1 MLNFYPGPS
10 KNYIQLK
17 DFAQEAFES
26 GILEQNHRSQPFMD
40 LLQKTISLLKGHLN
54 IPLNYKVYFTSSATE
69 CWEICA
75 QSLIRG
81 KVQFLYNGAFGK
93 KWFKYTVTNPQ
104 INSTTNYELPI
115 IRGTRFFINQNID
128 EVEIDAENDVV
139 CWVSSETSNGT
150 HTSFESIKKLKV
162 KSPNALLMVD
172 ATSSLGG
179 ENYQISDADVWFSS
193 SQKCFGMPSGL
204 GIMIVSPN
212 ALERGLEINER
223 NHYNSLVFMEE
234 NFQKFQTHYTP
245 NILGIYLFK
254 RLLETLPNIQHV
266 SEKLYQRS
274 ERIYAFFENNPY
286 FDLLVENHETR
297 SKTVVAII
305 PRDMSQAVAFFKSNS
320 VIIGKG
326 YGEWKNNTLRIAN
339 FPAIPDEDFEEL
351 FRLLGNYVQFQ
362 KK

>member
-1 MLNFYPGPS
+1 MINFYPGPS
-10 KNYIQLK
+10 KVYDRLK
-17 DFAQEAFES
+17 DFSKEAFES

-40 LLQKTISLLKGHLN
+40 LLQETISLLKKHLN
-54 IPLNYKVYFTSSATE
+54 MPENYKVYFTSSATE

-104 INSTTNYELPI
+104 INSTTNYELPT
-115 IRGTRFFINQNID
+115 IRGTRFFINQKVE
-128 EVEIDAENDVV
+128 EVEIDPENDVV

-150 HTSFESIKKLKV
+150 HTSFESIKKLKE
-162 KSPNALLMVD
+162 KSPKALLVVD

-179 ENYQISDADVWFSS
+179 ENYDIADADVWFSS

-204 GIMIVSPN
+204 GVMIVSPL
-212 ALERGLEINER
+212 ALERAIEINER
-223 NHYNSLVFMEE
+223 NHYNSLIFIEE
-234 NFQKFQTHYTP
+234 NFKKFQTHYTP

-254 RLLETLPNIQHV
+254 RLLETLPNINYV
-266 SEKLYQRS
+266 SEKLNKRS
-274 ERIYAFFENNPY
+274 DRIIDFFENSEY
-286 FDLLVENHETR
+286 FDLLVENPDTR
-297 SKTVVAII
+297 SKTVVAIV
-305 PRDMSQAVAFFKSNS
+305 PRDMEIAIKFFKENE

-351 FRLLGNYVQFQ
+351 FRLLENYV
-362 KK
+362 

>member
-1 MLNFYPGPS
+1 MINFYPGPS
-10 KNYIQLK
+10 KVYDRLK
-17 DFAQEAFES
+17 DFSKEAFES

-40 LLQKTISLLKGHLN
+40 LLQETISLLKKHLN
-54 IPLNYKVYFTSSATE
+54 IPENYKVYFTSSATE

-104 INSTTNYELPI
+104 INSTTNYELPT
-115 IRGTRFFINQNID
+115 IRGTRFFINQKVE
-128 EVEIDAENDVV
+128 EVEIDPENDVV

-150 HTSFESIKKLKV
+150 HTSFESIKKLKE
-162 KSPNALLMVD
+162 KSPKALLVVD

-179 ENYQISDADVWFSS
+179 ENYNIADADVWFSS

-204 GIMIVSPN
+204 GIMIVSPL
-212 ALERGLEINER
+212 ALERAIEINER
-223 NHYNSLVFMEE
+223 NHYNSLISIEE
-234 NFQKFQTHYTP
+234 NFKKFQTHYTP

-254 RLLETLPNIQHV
+254 RLLETLPNINYV
-266 SEKLYQRS
+266 SEKLYKRS
-274 ERIYAFFENNPY
+274 DRINDFFEHNEY
-286 FDLLVENHETR
+286 FDLLVENPDTR
-297 SKTVVAII
+297 SKTVVAIV
-305 PRDMSQAVAFFKSNS
+305 PRDMEISIKFFKENE

-351 FRLLGNYVQFQ
+351 FRLLENYV
-362 KK
+362 

>member
-1 MLNFYPGPS
+1 MINFYPGPS
-10 KNYIQLK
+10 KVYDRLK
-17 DFAQEAFES
+17 DFSKEAFES

-40 LLQKTISLLKGHLN
+40 LLQETISLLKKHLN
-54 IPLNYKVYFTSSATE
+54 IPENYKVYFTSSATE

-104 INSTTNYELPI
+104 INATTNYKLPT
-115 IRGTRFFINQNID
+115 IRGTRFFINQKVE
-128 EVEIDAENDVV
+128 EVEINPENDVV

-150 HTSFESIKKLKV
+150 HTSFESIKKLKE
-162 KSPNALLMVD
+162 KSPKALLVVD

-179 ENYQISDADVWFSS
+179 ENYDIADADVWFSS

-204 GIMIVSPN
+204 GIMIVSPL
-212 ALERGLEINER
+212 ALERAIEINER
-223 NHYNSLVFMEE
+223 NHYNSLIFIEE
-234 NFQKFQTHYTP
+234 NFKKFQTHYTP

-254 RLLETLPNIQHV
+254 RLLETLPNINYV
-266 SEKLYQRS
+266 SEKLYKRS
-274 ERIYAFFENNPY
+274 DRIIDFFENSEY
-286 FDLLVENHETR
+286 FDLLVENPDTR
-297 SKTVVAII
+297 SKTVLAIV
-305 PRDMSQAVAFFKSNS
+305 PRDMEIAIKFFKENE

-351 FRLLGNYVQFQ
+351 FRLLENYV
-362 KK
+362 

>member
-10 KNYIQLK
+10 KIYDNLK
-17 DFAQEAFES
+17 DFSIEAFES
-26 GILEQNHRSQPFMD
+26 GILEQNHRSQPFMI
-40 LLQKTISLLKGHLN
+40 LLEETISLLKKHLN
-54 IPLNYKVYFTSSATE
+54 IPEDYKVYFTSSATE

-104 INSTTNYELPI
+104 INSTTNYELPT

-128 EVEIDAENDVV
+128 EVEIDTENDVV

-150 HTSFESIKKLKV
+150 HTSFDSIKKLKE
-162 KSPNALLMVD
+162 KSPKALLVVD

-179 ENYQISDADVWFSS
+179 ENYHIADGDVWFAS
-193 SQKCFGMPSGL
+193 SQKCFGLPSGL
-204 GIMIVSPN
+204 GIMIVSPK
-212 ALERGLEINER
+212 ALERAFEINER
-223 NHYNSLVFMEE
+223 NHYNSLIFIEE
-234 NFQKFQTHYTP
+234 NFRKFQTHYTP

-254 RLLETLPNIQHV
+254 RLLETLPKINVV

-274 ERIYAFFENNPY
+274 EWIYGFFENNEH
-286 FDLLVENHETR
+286 FDLLVENAEMR

-305 PRDMSQAVAFFKSNS
+305 PKNMDIAVAFFKNSN
-320 VIIGKG
+320 VIVGKG

-351 FRLLGNYVQFQ
+351 FRLLENYV
-362 KK
+362 

>member
-1 MLNFYPGPS
+1 MINFYPGPS
-10 KNYIQLK
+10 KVYDRLK
-17 DFAQEAFES
+17 DFSKEAFES

-40 LLQKTISLLKGHLN
+40 LMQESISLLKKHLN
-54 IPLNYKVYFTSSATE
+54 IPDNYKVYFTSSATE

-104 INSTTNYELPI
+104 INSTTNYELPT
-115 IRGTRFFINQNID
+115 IRGTRFFINQNVD
-128 EVEIDAENDVV
+128 EVEIDPENDVV

-150 HTSFESIKKLKV
+150 HTSFESIKKLKE
-162 KSPNALLMVD
+162 KSPKALLVVD

-179 ENYQISDADVWFSS
+179 ENYDITDADVWFSS

-204 GIMIVSPN
+204 GVMIVSPL
-212 ALERGLEINER
+212 ALERAIEINER
-223 NHYNSLVFMEE
+223 NHYNSLIFIEE
-234 NFQKFQTHYTP
+234 NFKKFQTHYTP
-245 NILGIYLFK
+245 NILGIYLFM
-254 RLLETLPNIQHV
+254 RLLETLPNINYV
-266 SEKLYQRS
+266 SEKLYKRS
-274 ERIYAFFENNPY
+274 DRINDFFENSKY
-286 FDLLVENHETR
+286 FDLLVENPETR
-297 SKTVVAII
+297 SKTVVSIV
-305 PRDMSQAVAFFKSNS
+305 PRDMEKSIKFFKENE

-351 FRLLGNYVQFQ
+351 FRLLENYV
-362 KK
+362 

>member
-1 MLNFYPGPS
+1 MINFYPGPS
-10 KNYIQLK
+10 KVYDRLK
-17 DFAQEAFES
+17 DYSKEAFES

-40 LLQKTISLLKGHLN
+40 LLQETISLLKKHLN
-54 IPLNYKVYFTSSATE
+54 IPENYKVYFTSSATE

-104 INSTTNYELPI
+104 INATTNYKLPT
-115 IRGTRFFINQNID
+115 IRGTRFFINQKVE
-128 EVEIDAENDVV
+128 EVEIDPENDVV

-150 HTSFESIKKLKV
+150 HTSFESIKKLKE
-162 KSPNALLMVD
+162 KSPKALLVVD

-179 ENYQISDADVWFSS
+179 ENYDIADADVWFSS

-204 GIMIVSPN
+204 GVMIVSPL
-212 ALERGLEINER
+212 ALERAIEINER
-223 NHYNSLVFMEE
+223 NHYNSLIFIEE
-234 NFQKFQTHYTP
+234 NFKKFQTHYTP

-254 RLLETLPNIQHV
+254 RLLETLPNINYV
-266 SEKLYQRS
+266 SEKLYKRS
-274 ERIYAFFENNPY
+274 DRIIDFFENSEY
-286 FDLLVENHETR
+286 FELLVENPDTR
-297 SKTVVAII
+297 SKTVVAIV
-305 PRDMSQAVAFFKSNS
+305 PRDMEIAIKFFKENE

-351 FRLLGNYVQFQ
+351 FRLLENYV
-362 KK
+362 

>member
-1 MLNFYPGPS
+1 MINFYPGPS
-10 KNYIQLK
+10 KVYDRLK
-17 DFAQEAFES
+17 DFSKEAFES
-26 GILEQNHRSQPFMD
+26 GVLEQNHRSQPFMD
-40 LLQKTISLLKGHLN
+40 LLQETISLLKKHLN
-54 IPLNYKVYFTSSATE
+54 IPENYKVYFTSSATE

-104 INSTTNYELPI
+104 INSTTNYELPT
-115 IRGTRFFINQNID
+115 IRGTRFFINQKVE
-128 EVEIDAENDVV
+128 EVEIDPENDVV

-150 HTSFESIKKLKV
+150 HTSFESIKILKE
-162 KSPNALLMVD
+162 KSPKALLVVD

-179 ENYQISDADVWFSS
+179 ENYDIADADVWFSS

-204 GIMIVSPN
+204 GIMIISPL
-212 ALERGLEINER
+212 ALERAIEINER
-223 NHYNSLVFMEE
+223 NHYNSLIFIEE
-234 NFQKFQTHYTP
+234 NFKKFQTHYTP

-254 RLLETLPNIQHV
+254 RLLETLPNINYV
-266 SEKLYQRS
+266 SEKLYKRS
-274 ERIYAFFENNPY
+274 DRIIDFFENSEY
-286 FDLLVENHETR
+286 FDLLVENPDTR
-297 SKTVVAII
+297 SKTVVAIV
-305 PRDMSQAVAFFKSNS
+305 PRDMEIAIKFFKENE

-351 FRLLGNYVQFQ
+351 FRLLENYV
-362 KK
+362 

>member
-10 KNYIQLK
+10 KIYGSLK
-17 DFAQEAFES
+17 DFFMDAFDS

-40 LLQKTISLLKGHLN
+40 LLEETIGLLKKHLN
-54 IPLNYKVYFTSSATE
+54 IPVDYKVYFTSSATE

-104 INSTTNYELPI
+104 INSTTNYELPT
-115 IRGTRFFINQNID
+115 IRGTRFFVNQNVD
-128 EVEIDAENDVV
+128 EVEIDPENDVV
-139 CWVSSETSNGT
+139 CWVLSETSNGT
-150 HTSFESIKKLKV
+150 HTSFESIKKLKE
-162 KSPNALLMVD
+162 KSPKAILVVD

-179 ENYQISDADVWFSS
+179 VNYQISDADVWFSS

-204 GIMIVSPN
+204 GIMIVSPK
-212 ALERGLEINER
+212 ALERGFEINER
-223 NHYNSLVFMEE
+223 NHYNSLVFIEE

-254 RLLETLPNIQHV
+254 RLLQTLPNINRV
-266 SEKLYQRS
+266 SERLYQRS
-274 ERIYAFFENNPY
+274 RRIYDFFENNQH
-286 FDLLVENHETR
+286 FDLLVENEETR
-297 SKTVVAII
+297 SNTVVAIV
-305 PRDMSQAVAFFKSNS
+305 PKDMTKATAYLSNNN
-320 VIIGKG
+320 VIVGKG

-351 FRLLGNYVQFQ
+351 FRLLENYV
-362 KK
+362 

>member
-1 MLNFYPGPS
+1 MINFYPGPS
-10 KNYIQLK
+10 KVYDRLK
-17 DFAQEAFES
+17 DYSKEAFES

-40 LLQKTISLLKGHLN
+40 LLQETISLLKKHLN
-54 IPLNYKVYFTSSATE
+54 IPENYKVYFTSSATE

-104 INSTTNYELPI
+104 INATTNYELPT
-115 IRGTRFFINQNID
+115 IRGTRFFINQKVE
-128 EVEIDAENDVV
+128 EVEIDPENDVV

-150 HTSFESIKKLKV
+150 HTSFESIKKLKE
-162 KSPNALLMVD
+162 KSPKALLVVD

-179 ENYQISDADVWFSS
+179 ENYDIADADVWFSS
-193 SQKCFGMPSGL
+193 SQKCFGMPCGL
-204 GIMIVSPN
+204 GIMVVSPL
-212 ALERGLEINER
+212 ALERAIEINER
-223 NHYNSLVFMEE
+223 NHYNSLIFIEE
-234 NFQKFQTHYTP
+234 NFKKFQTHYTP

-254 RLLETLPNIQHV
+254 RLLETLPNINYV
-266 SEKLYQRS
+266 SEKLYKRS
-274 ERIYAFFENNPY
+274 DRIIDFFENSEY
-286 FDLLVENHETR
+286 FDLLVENPDTR
-297 SKTVVAII
+297 SKTVVAIV
-305 PRDMSQAVAFFKSNS
+305 PRDMEIAIKFFKENE

-351 FRLLGNYVQFQ
+351 FRLLENYV
-362 KK
+362 

>member
-1 MLNFYPGPS
+1 MINFYPGPS
-10 KNYIQLK
+10 KVYDRLK
-17 DFAQEAFES
+17 DFSNEAFES

-40 LLQKTISLLKGHLN
+40 LLQETISLLKKHLN
-54 IPLNYKVYFTSSATE
+54 IPENYKVYFTSSATE

-104 INSTTNYELPI
+104 INATTNYELPT
-115 IRGTRFFINQNID
+115 IRGTRFFINQKVE
-128 EVEIDAENDVV
+128 EVEIDPENDVV

-150 HTSFESIKKLKV
+150 HTSFESIKILKE
-162 KSPNALLMVD
+162 KSPKALLVVD

-179 ENYQISDADVWFSS
+179 ENYDIADADVWFSS

-204 GIMIVSPN
+204 GIMVVSPL
-212 ALERGLEINER
+212 ALERAIEINER
-223 NHYNSLVFMEE
+223 NHYNSLIFIEE
-234 NFQKFQTHYTP
+234 NFKKFQTHYTP

-254 RLLETLPNIQHV
+254 RLLETLPNINYV
-266 SEKLYQRS
+266 SEKLYKRS
-274 ERIYAFFENNPY
+274 DRINDFFENSEY
-286 FDLLVENHETR
+286 FDLLVENPDTR
-297 SKTVVAII
+297 SKTVVAIV
-305 PRDMSQAVAFFKSNS
+305 PRDMEIAIKFFKENE

-351 FRLLGNYVQFQ
+351 FRLLENYV
-362 KK
+362 

>member
-1 MLNFYPGPS
+1 MINFYPGPS
-10 KNYIQLK
+10 KVYDRLK
-17 DFAQEAFES
+17 DFSKEAFES

-40 LLQKTISLLKGHLN
+40 LLQETISLLKKHLN
-54 IPLNYKVYFTSSATE
+54 IPENYKVYFTSSATE

-104 INSTTNYELPI
+104 INATTNYELPT
-115 IRGTRFFINQNID
+115 IRGTRFFINQKVE
-128 EVEIDAENDVV
+128 EVEIDPENDVV

-150 HTSFESIKKLKV
+150 HTSFESIKKLKEQ
-162 KSPNALLMVD
+162 SPKALLVVD

-179 ENYQISDADVWFSS
+179 ENYDIADADVWFSS

-204 GIMIVSPN
+204 GIMIVSPL
-212 ALERGLEINER
+212 ALERVIEINER
-223 NHYNSLVFMEE
+223 NHYNSLIFIEE
-234 NFQKFQTHYTP
+234 NFKKFQTHYTP

-254 RLLETLPNIQHV
+254 RLLETLPNINYV
-266 SEKLYQRS
+266 SEKLYIRS
-274 ERIYAFFENNPY
+274 DRIIDFFENSEY
-286 FDLLVENHETR
+286 FDLLVENPDTR
-297 SKTVVAII
+297 SKTVVAIL
-305 PRDMSQAVAFFKSNS
+305 PRDMEISIKFFKENE

-351 FRLLGNYVQFQ
+351 FRLLENYV
-362 KK
+362 

>member
-10 KNYIQLK
+10 KIYDNLK
-17 DFAQEAFES
+17 DFSTEAFKS

-40 LLQKTISLLKGHLN
+40 LMEETISLLKKHLN
-54 IPLNYKVYFTSSATE
+54 IPKGYKVYFTSSATE

-104 INSTTNYELPI
+104 INSTTNYELPV

-128 EVEIDAENDVV
+128 EVEVDTENDVV

-150 HTSFESIKKLKV
+150 HTSFESIKQLKQ
-162 KSPNALLMVD
+162 KSPKALLVVD

-179 ENYQISDADVWFSS
+179 ENYDISNADVWFSS

-204 GIMIVSPN
+204 GIMIVSPK
-212 ALERGLEINER
+212 ALERAIEINER
-223 NHYNSLVFMEE
+223 NHYNSLIFIEE
-234 NFQKFQTHYTP
+234 NFKKFQTHYTP

-254 RLLETLPNIQHV
+254 RLLETLPNINFV

-274 ERIYAFFENNPY
+274 EKIYDFFENNRH
-286 FDLLVENHETR
+286 FDLLIENVETR
-297 SKTVVAII
+297 SKTVVAIV
-305 PRDMSQAVAFFKSNS
+305 PKDMEKAVAFFKNNNLI
-320 VIIGKG
+320 VGKG

-339 FPAIPDEDFEEL
+339 FPAIPDQDFEEL
-351 FRLLGNYVQFQ
+351 FRLLENYV
-362 KK
+362 

>member
-1 MLNFYPGPS
+1 MINFYPGPS
-10 KNYIQLK
+10 KVYGRLK
-17 DFAQEAFES
+17 DFSKEAFES

-40 LLQKTISLLKGHLN
+40 LLQETISLLKKHLN
-54 IPLNYKVYFTSSATE
+54 IPENYKVYFTSSATE

-104 INSTTNYELPI
+104 INATTNYELPT
-115 IRGTRFFINQNID
+115 IRGTRFFINQKVE
-128 EVEIDAENDVV
+128 EVEIDPENDVI

-150 HTSFESIKKLKV
+150 HTSFESIKKLKEQ
-162 KSPNALLMVD
+162 SPKALLVVD

-179 ENYQISDADVWFSS
+179 ENYDIADADVWFSS

-204 GIMIVSPN
+204 GIMVVSPL
-212 ALERGLEINER
+212 ALERAIEINER
-223 NHYNSLVFMEE
+223 NHYNSLIFIEE
-234 NFQKFQTHYTP
+234 NFKKFQTHYTP

-254 RLLETLPNIQHV
+254 RLLETLPNINYV
-266 SEKLYQRS
+266 SEKLYKRS
-274 ERIYAFFENNPY
+274 DRIIDFFENSEY
-286 FDLLVENHETR
+286 FDLLVENPDTR
-297 SKTVVAII
+297 SKTVVAIV
-305 PRDMSQAVAFFKSNS
+305 PRDMEIAIKFFKENE

-351 FRLLGNYVQFQ
+351 FRLLENYV
-362 KK
+362 

>member
-1 MLNFYPGPS
+1 MINFYPGPS
-10 KNYIQLK
+10 KVYDRLK
-17 DFAQEAFES
+17 DFSKEAFES

-40 LLQKTISLLKGHLN
+40 LLQETISLLKKHLN
-54 IPLNYKVYFTSSATE
+54 IPENYKVYFTSSATE

-104 INSTTNYELPI
+104 INATTNYELPT
-115 IRGTRFFINQNID
+115 IRGTRFFINQKVE
-128 EVEIDAENDVV
+128 EVEIDPENDVV

-150 HTSFESIKKLKV
+150 HTSFESIKILKE
-162 KSPNALLMVD
+162 KSPKALLVVD

-179 ENYQISDADVWFSS
+179 ENYDIADADVWFSS

-204 GIMIVSPN
+204 GIMVVSPL
-212 ALERGLEINER
+212 ALERAIEINER
-223 NHYNSLVFMEE
+223 NHYNSLIFIEE
-234 NFQKFQTHYTP
+234 NFKKFQTHYTP

-254 RLLETLPNIQHV
+254 RLLETLPNINYV
-266 SEKLYQRS
+266 SEKLYKRS
-274 ERIYAFFENNPY
+274 DRIIDFFENSEY
-286 FDLLVENHETR
+286 FDLLVENPDTR
-297 SKTVVAII
+297 SKTVVAIV
-305 PRDMSQAVAFFKSNS
+305 PRDMEIAIKFFKENE

-351 FRLLGNYVQFQ
+351 FRLLENYV
-362 KK
+362 